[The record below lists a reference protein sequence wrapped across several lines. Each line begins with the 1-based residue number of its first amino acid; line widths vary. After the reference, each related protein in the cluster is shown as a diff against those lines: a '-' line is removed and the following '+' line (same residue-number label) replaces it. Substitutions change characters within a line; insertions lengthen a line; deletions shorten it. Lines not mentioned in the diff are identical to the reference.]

1 MSVKEFFAFANIKIA
16 VVEYLKMKADYE
28 TLPSKHKKPFRAHI
42 NKHSSQIGANLP
54 AHESENAANSNY
66 TDYFASD
73 GFNSIRCIF
82 SQICKESF
90 ERLYPASIKIYNTVN
105 MLICIQ

>member
-42 NKHSSQIGANLP
+42 NKHSS
-54 AHESENAANSNY
+54 
-66 TDYFASD
+66 
-73 GFNSIRCIF
+73 
-82 SQICKESF
+82 
-90 ERLYPASIKIYNTVN
+90 
-105 MLICIQ
+105 